1 MNQFLK
7 ILRDPIGA
15 ATGVKDKA
23 NLRTQLIKLA
33 RDAAAGKPGAR
44 EEFEKLR
51 KQYNKPLKIN
61 Q

>member
-1 MNQFLK
+1 MKQFLK
-7 ILRDPIGA
+7 ILKDPIGA
-15 ATGVKDKA
+15 AKEVTGKA
-23 NLRTQLIKLA
+23 NLRTKIIQLS

-44 EEFEKLR
+44 EEFERLR